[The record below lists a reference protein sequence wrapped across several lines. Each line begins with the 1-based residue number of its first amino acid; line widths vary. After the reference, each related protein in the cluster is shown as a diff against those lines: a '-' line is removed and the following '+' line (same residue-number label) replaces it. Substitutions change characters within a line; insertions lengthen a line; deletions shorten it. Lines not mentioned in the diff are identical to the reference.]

1 MMKLSEIDLTWI
13 LIPIIIAGVIF
24 SRISKFK
31 TGNVLRDRLKNL
43 EIATIMTGAVLLVL
57 WICLPQTPSLST
69 FGYPEEVADI
79 NTPEKVLKYLQ
90 RYNDALVRVIDVVK
104 FSLFIVIFWVIASAL
119 RVISAYKDVLDKDF
133 FKQKD
138 EKNL

>member
-1 MMKLSEIDLTWI
+1 MT
-13 LIPIIIAGVIF
+13 GVI
-24 SRISKFK
+24 
-31 TGNVLRDRLKNL
+31 
-43 EIATIMTGAVLLVL
+43 LLVL

-69 FGYPEEVADI
+69 FGYPEEAADV

-104 FSLFIVIFWVIASAL
+104 FSLFIVIFWVISSAL
-119 RVISAYKDVLDKDF
+119 RVMSAYKDVLDKDI

-138 EKNL
+138 EKDL